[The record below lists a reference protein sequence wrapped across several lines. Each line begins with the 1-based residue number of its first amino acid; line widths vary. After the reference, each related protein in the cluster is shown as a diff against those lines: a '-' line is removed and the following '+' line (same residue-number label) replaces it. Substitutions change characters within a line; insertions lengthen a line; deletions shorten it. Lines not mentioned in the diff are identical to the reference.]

1 MVMLGKHVF
10 LLLFVE
16 DGVLEAATPHHV
28 LLSDVSSDALI
39 SGAAVFGMKTGEMDG
54 LNKLTGVSSSCT
66 AIWTGLRR

>member
-39 SGAAVFGMKTGEMDG
+39 SGAAAFGMKTGEMDG
-54 LNKLTGVSSSCT
+54 LNKLTGVSSSRT
-66 AIWTGLRR
+66 AVWTGLRR